1 MIQRQNIITI
11 MFFIKFQEY
20 FVKIYSR
27 SGVLIHFI
35 KTMRNIQVGISILRK
50 SSILASEKELKVLK
64 VTLLLFCIEGKVD
77 SIWVVLIDWILWE
90 KRTREN
96 ISHNKVGMKW
106 TFLVLSCCYLLCSL
120 KWFTKIPKKIQRAFW
135 LPS

>member
-1 MIQRQNIITI
+1 MIQRQNIIT

-50 SSILASEKELKVLK
+50 SSILASVKL
-64 VTLLLFCIEGKVD
+64 TLLLFCIEGKVD